1 VSDPF
6 NPLDMTNLGS
16 SVAEALLTSE
26 PTPMSAV
33 PTFYGAGVYAIY
45 YHGPMECYQR
55 LLTAK
60 VHDASVPIYVGK
72 AMPQGSRK
80 GIEVQHGT
88 RSRALAGRLKLDHA
102 RSIEAAE
109 NLDIADFTCRW
120 LVVEQIW
127 IPLGES
133 VLISRFTPVWNG
145 LVDGFGNHDPGSGR
159 VNGVRPR
166 WDTLHPGRSWAP
178 KYPARPETPQAIAA
192 DVAEYLAQRYDA

>member
-1 VSDPF
+1 MSEPF

-16 SVAEALLTSE
+16 SVAQQLLASE
-26 PTPMSAV
+26 PTPMSDIPV
-33 PTFYGAGVYAIY
+33 FYGAGVYAIY
-45 YHGPMECYQR
+45 YDGPMACYSR
-55 LLTAK
+55 LLTARA
-60 VHDASVPIYVGK
+60 HGAAVPIYVGK

-80 GIEVQHGT
+80 GIDVQHGT
-88 RSRALAGRLKLDHA
+88 RSRSLASRLKVDHA

-109 NLDIADFTCRW
+109 NLEVADFTCRW

-159 VNGVRPR
+159 IAGVRPR
-166 WDTLHPGRSWAP
+166 WDTLHPGRVWAP
-178 KYPARPETPQAIAA
+178 KYPPRPETSDAIAD
-192 DVAEYLAQRYDA
+192 DVTEYLAQRYQS